1 MGVVKETAAA
11 PERRNRPSRKLYSAR
26 PAAQTRA
33 MPEGKFDRDFLRGA
47 LALTGRSDV
56 DRLLLVSDHPLSPN
70 EIRGRPIKR
79 KLVYAVT
86 SEGIANQL
94 KSKKYLA
101 VLIPPYEYTRIEKI
115 KVAVVAAQAAGL
127 VRDGDTILALTGP
140 GEDRVMDTLVKVD
153 IGSEDPEEKIRVD
166 TLGLP
171 PEFSSQV
178 VESLIHT
185 AMEIG
190 AEGYEGHPVG
200 TIIVIGDSTAVM
212 EKSRQLILNPFQGIS
227 EAERNTLD
235 PPIRDAVKTFA
246 ALDGAFIIR
255 EDGVVLSAGRYL
267 LTMSRE
273 VKLPMGLGARHSAA
287 ASITTESKSIA
298 ITVSQTTGTV
308 RVFKEGEIVLEL
320 RQKLRRV

>member
-1 MGVVKETAAA
+1 
-11 PERRNRPSRKLYSAR
+11 
-26 PAAQTRA
+26 
-33 MPEGKFDRDFLRGA
+33 MPEGKFDREFLRGA
-47 LALTGRSDV
+47 LALTARSDV

-70 EIRGRPIKR
+70 EIRGRPIKK

-94 KSKKYLA
+94 KSRKYLA
-101 VLIPPYEYTRIEKI
+101 VLIPPYDYTRIEKI

-127 VRDGDTILALTGP
+127 VRHGDTILALTGP

-171 PEFSSQV
+171 AEFSSQV

-227 EAERNTLD
+227 EAERNSLD

-267 LTMSRE
+267 LTMSRD

-287 ASITTESKSIA
+287 ASITAESKSIA

>member
-1 MGVVKETAAA
+1 
-11 PERRNRPSRKLYSAR
+11 
-26 PAAQTRA
+26 
-33 MPEGKFDRDFLRGA
+33 MPEGKFDREFLRGA
-47 LALTGRSDV
+47 LALTARSDV
-56 DRLLLVSDHPLSPN
+56 DRLLLVSDHPLSPA
-70 EIRGRPIKR
+70 ELRGRPIKR

-86 SEGIANQL
+86 SAAIANQL
-94 KSKKYLA
+94 KAKKYTA
-101 VLIPPYEYTRIEKI
+101 VVIPPYDYTRIEKI
-115 KVAVVAAQAAGL
+115 KVAVVAAQSAGF

-140 GEDRVMDTLVKVD
+140 GQDRIVDTLVKVD

-171 PEFSSQV
+171 AGFSTQV

-212 EKSRQLILNPFQGIS
+212 EKSRQLTLNPFQGIS
-227 EAERNTLD
+227 EAERNALD
-235 PPIRDAVKTFA
+235 PPIREAIKTFS

-255 EDGVVLSAGRYL
+255 EDGVVLAAGRYL
-267 LTMSRE
+267 LTMSRD
-273 VKLPMGLGARHSAA
+273 VKVPMGLGARHSAA
-287 ASITTESKSIA
+287 ATITAESTCIA
-298 ITVSQTTGTV
+298 LTVSQTTGSV
-308 RVFKEGEIVLEL
+308 RVFREGEIVLEL

>member
-1 MGVVKETAAA
+1 M
-11 PERRNRPSRKLYSAR
+11 LC
-26 PAAQTRA
+26 A
-33 MPEGKFDRDFLRGA
+33 MSDGKFDREFLRTA
-47 LALTGRSDV
+47 LALTTRSEV

-94 KSKKYLA
+94 KARKYTA
-101 VLIPPYEYTRIEKI
+101 VLIPPFDYTRVEKI
-115 KVAVVAAQAAGL
+115 KVAVVAAQSSGL
-127 VRDGDTILALTGP
+127 IRDGDTILALAGP
-140 GEDRVMDTLVKVD
+140 GEDPVVDTLVKVE

-200 TIIVIGDSTAVM
+200 TILVVGDSTNVM
-212 EKSRQLILNPFQGIS
+212 ERSRQLILNPFQGMS
-227 EAERNTLD
+227 EAERNALD
-235 PPIRDAVKTFA
+235 PPIRDAIKTFS

-255 EDGVVLSAGRYL
+255 EDGVVLAAGRYL
-267 LTMSRE
+267 LTMSRD

-287 ASITTESKSIA
+287 ASISAESKCVA
-298 ITVSQTTGTV
+298 VTVSQTTGTV
-308 RVFKEGEIVLEL
+308 RVFKEGEIALEL
-320 RQKLRRV
+320 RQKMRRV

>member
-1 MGVVKETAAA
+1 MA
-11 PERRNRPSRKLYSAR
+11 
-26 PAAQTRA
+26 
-33 MPEGKFDRDFLRGA
+33 EGKFDREFLRGA

-56 DRLLLVSDHPLSPN
+56 DRLLLVSDHPLSPA
-70 EIRGRPIKR
+70 EIRGRPIKK

-101 VLIPPYEYTRIEKI
+101 VIIPPYDYTRIEKI
-115 KVAVVAAQAAGL
+115 KVAVVAAQSAGL
-127 VRDGDTILALTGP
+127 LKDGDTILALTGP
-140 GEDRVMDTLVKVD
+140 GQDRVVDTLVKVD
-153 IGSEDPEEKIRVD
+153 IGSEDPEEKVRVD

-178 VESLIHT
+178 IESLIHT

-190 AEGYEGHPVG
+190 AEGYEGHAVG

-227 EAERNTLD
+227 EAERNALD
-235 PPIRDAVKTFA
+235 PPIRDAVKTFS

-255 EDGVVLSAGRYL
+255 EDGVVLAAGRYL

-287 ASITTESKSIA
+287 ASITTESKCIA
-298 ITVSQTTGTV
+298 VTVSQTTGTV

>member
-1 MGVVKETAAA
+1 
-11 PERRNRPSRKLYSAR
+11 
-26 PAAQTRA
+26 
-33 MPEGKFDRDFLRGA
+33 MPEGKFDREFLRGA
-47 LALTGRSDV
+47 LVLMSRSEV
-56 DRLLLVSDHPLSPN
+56 DRLLYVSDHPLSTA
-70 EIRGRPIKR
+70 ELRGRPVKR

-86 SEGIANQL
+86 SDGLVNQL
-94 KSKKYLA
+94 KAKKYTT
-101 VLIPPYEYTRIEKI
+101 VMIPPYDYTRIEKI
-115 KVAVVAAQAAGL
+115 KVAVVAAQSAGL
-127 VRDGDTILALTGP
+127 LKDGDTVLALAGP
-140 GEDRVMDTLVKVD
+140 GNDKVMDTLVKVT

-190 AEGYEGHPVG
+190 AEGYEGRPVG

-227 EAERNTLD
+227 EAERNALD
-235 PPIRDAVKTFA
+235 PPIREAVKTFS

-255 EDGVVLSAGRYL
+255 EDGVVLAAGRYL
-267 LTMSRE
+267 LTMSRD

-287 ASITTESKSIA
+287 ASISAESKAVA

-308 RVFKEGEIVLEL
+308 RVFKEGEIALEL

>member
-1 MGVVKETAAA
+1 MAD
-11 PERRNRPSRKLYSAR
+11 
-26 PAAQTRA
+26 
-33 MPEGKFDRDFLRGA
+33 GKFDREFLRGA
-47 LALTGRSDV
+47 LALMSRSEV
-56 DRLLLVSDHPLSPN
+56 DRLLYVSDHPLSPA
-70 EIRGRPIKR
+70 ELRGRPIKR

-86 SEGIANQL
+86 SDGLANQL
-94 KSKKYLA
+94 KAKKYTV
-101 VLIPPYEYTRIEKI
+101 VLVPPYDYTRVEKI
-115 KVAVVAAQAAGL
+115 KVAVVAAQSAGL
-127 VRDGDTILALTGP
+127 LKDGDTVLALAGP
-140 GEDRVMDTLVKVD
+140 GNDRVMDTLVKVL
-153 IGSEDPEEKIRVD
+153 IGSEDPEEKLRVD

-190 AEGYEGHPVG
+190 AEGYEGSPVG

-227 EAERNTLD
+227 EAERNALD
-235 PPIRDAVKTFA
+235 PPIREAVKTFS

-255 EDGVVLSAGRYL
+255 EDGVVLAAGRYL
-267 LTMSRE
+267 LTMSRD

-287 ASITTESKSIA
+287 ASISAETKAVA

-308 RVFKEGEIVLEL
+308 RVFREGEIVLEL

>member
-1 MGVVKETAAA
+1 
-11 PERRNRPSRKLYSAR
+11 
-26 PAAQTRA
+26 
-33 MPEGKFDRDFLRGA
+33 MPEGKFDREFLRGA

-101 VLIPPYEYTRIEKI
+101 VLIPPYDYTRIEKI
-115 KVAVVAAQAAGL
+115 KVAVVAAQTAGL
-127 VRDGDTILALTGP
+127 LRDGDTVLALTGP

-200 TIIVIGDSTAVM
+200 TILVIGDSTAVM

-235 PPIRDAVKTFA
+235 PPIREAVKTFS

-255 EDGVVLSAGRYL
+255 EDGVVLAAGRYL
-267 LTMSRE
+267 LSMSRE

-287 ASITTESKSIA
+287 ASISAESKSIA
-298 ITVSQTTGTV
+298 ITVSQTTGAV
-308 RVFKEGEIVLEL
+308 RVFREGEIVLEL

>member
-1 MGVVKETAAA
+1 MAD
-11 PERRNRPSRKLYSAR
+11 
-26 PAAQTRA
+26 
-33 MPEGKFDRDFLRGA
+33 GKFDREFLRGA
-47 LALTGRSDV
+47 LALTARSEV

-86 SEGIANQL
+86 SEALADQL
-94 KSKKYLA
+94 KMRKYMA
-101 VLIPPYEYTRIEKI
+101 VIIPPYDYTRVEKI
-115 KVAVVAAQAAGL
+115 KVGVVAAQAAGV
-127 VRDGDTILALTGP
+127 VRDGDTILALAGP
-140 GEDRVMDTLVKVD
+140 GNDKVVDTLVKVE

-171 PEFSSQV
+171 PEFSTQV
-178 VESLIHT
+178 LDGLIHT

-190 AEGYEGHPVG
+190 AEGYEGRAVG
-200 TIIVIGDSTAVM
+200 TIIVVGDSTSVM
-212 EKSRQLILNPFQGIS
+212 EGSRQLILNPFQGMS
-227 EAERNTLD
+227 EVDRNALD
-235 PPIRDAVKTFA
+235 PTIRDAVKTFS
-246 ALDGAFIIR
+246 ALDGAFVIR

-287 ASITTESKSIA
+287 ASITAETKALA

-308 RVFKEGEIVLEL
+308 RVFKHGEIVLEL

>member
-1 MGVVKETAAA
+1 M
-11 PERRNRPSRKLYSAR
+11 SRS
-26 PAAQTRA
+26 
-33 MPEGKFDRDFLRGA
+33 E
-47 LALTGRSDV
+47 V
-56 DRLLLVSDHPLSPN
+56 DRLLYVSDHPLSPN
-70 EIRGRPIKR
+70 ELRGRPIKR

-86 SEGIANQL
+86 SEGLANQL
-94 KSKKYLA
+94 RAKKYTA
-101 VLIPPYEYTRIEKI
+101 VLIPPYDYTRVEKI
-115 KVAVVAAQAAGL
+115 KVAVVAAQSAGL
-127 VRDGDTILALTGP
+127 FKDGDTVLALAGP
-140 GEDRVMDTLVKVD
+140 GNDRVMDTLVKVV
-153 IGSEDPEEKIRVD
+153 IGSEDPEEKLRVD

-190 AEGYEGHPVG
+190 AEGYEGSAVG

-227 EAERNTLD
+227 EAERNALD
-235 PPIRDAVKTFA
+235 PPIREAVKTFS

-255 EDGVVLSAGRYL
+255 EDGVVLAAGRYL
-267 LTMSRE
+267 LTMSRD

-287 ASITTESKSIA
+287 ASISAESKAVA

-308 RVFKEGEIVLEL
+308 RVFREGEIALEL

>member
-1 MGVVKETAAA
+1 ML
-11 PERRNRPSRKLYSAR
+11 S
-26 PAAQTRA
+26 A
-33 MPEGKFDRDFLRGA
+33 MPDGKIDREFLRTA
-47 LALTGRSDV
+47 LALTARSDV

-94 KSKKYLA
+94 KARKYTA
-101 VLIPPYEYTRIEKI
+101 VLIPPFDYTRIEKI
-115 KVAVVAAQAAGL
+115 KVAIVAAQSAGL
-127 VRDGDTILALTGP
+127 FRDRDTILALAGP
-140 GEDRVMDTLVKVD
+140 GDDPVVDTLVKVE

-200 TIIVIGDSTAVM
+200 TILVVGDSTNVM
-212 EKSRQLILNPFQGIS
+212 ERSRQLILNPFQGIS
-227 EAERNTLD
+227 EAERNALD
-235 PPIRDAVKTFA
+235 PQIGDAIKTFA
-246 ALDGAFIIR
+246 ALDGAFVIR

-267 LTMSRE
+267 LTMSRD

-287 ASITTESKSIA
+287 ASISAETKSIA

-308 RVFKEGEIVLEL
+308 RVFKAGEIVLEL

>member
-1 MGVVKETAAA
+1 
-11 PERRNRPSRKLYSAR
+11 
-26 PAAQTRA
+26 
-33 MPEGKFDRDFLRGA
+33 MPEGKFDREFLRGA
-47 LALTGRSDV
+47 LALTSRSEV
-56 DRLLLVSDHPLSPN
+56 DRLLLVSDHPLSPA
-70 EIRGRPIKR
+70 ELRGRPIKR

-86 SEGIANQL
+86 SEGIVNQI
-94 KSKKYLA
+94 KAKKYQA
-101 VLIPPYEYTRIEKI
+101 VLIPPYDYTRIEKI
-115 KVAVVAAQAAGL
+115 KVAVVAAQSAGI

-140 GEDRVMDTLVKVD
+140 GQDRIVDTLVKVD

-171 PEFSSQV
+171 SEFSSQV

-200 TIIVIGDSTAVM
+200 TIVVIGDSTAVM

-227 EAERNTLD
+227 EAERNALD
-235 PPIRDAVKTFA
+235 PPIREAVKTFS

-255 EDGVVLSAGRYL
+255 EDGVVLAAGRYL
-267 LTMSRE
+267 LTMSRD

-287 ASITTESKSIA
+287 ASITAESKSIA